1 MKRIFL
7 FFYLIIAINCICKGQ
22 NYNQFTKNVGWC
34 LEQYFGTGSTLAAY
48 ENNGDTLFNNLNYK
62 KMTRDGSTT
71 TLIRE
76 DTVQKKVWVI
86 LPDST
91 SETLLY
97 DFNLIVGNQITLDY
111 VGYSPISYQVD
122 TVDNI
127 TTSLGSRKRIQL
139 STTDTNFAQ
148 ELHWIEGIGST
159 YGPIY
164 LLDPTFAAGQFGGNG
179 HCLICCYQNMGVQSY
194 LGNCGIPLAGLG
206 GSACEPFISPSS
218 IENFIT
224 KNSPVNTYFSTPNL
238 LLIKSNK
245 ALIRD
250 VRVFT
255 VDGKLIDH
263 YKSNSDQ
270 LSIQT
275 NRWNKGIY
283 FINITLSDNQVL
295 TKKIMK

>member
-7 FFYLIIAINCICKGQ
+7 FFYLIISFNCICKGQ

-34 LEQYFGTGSTLAAY
+34 LEQYIGTGSTLVAY
-48 ENNGDTLFNNLNYK
+48 ENNGDSLFNNSNYK
-62 KMTRDGSTT
+62 KLTRDGSTT

-76 DTVQKKVWVI
+76 DSIQKKVWAI

-97 DFNLIVGNQITLDY
+97 DFNLIAGNQITLDY
-111 VGYSPISYQVD
+111 VGYSPVSYQVD
-122 TVDNI
+122 SV
-127 TTSLGSRKRIQL
+127 TTSLGSRKRIIL
-139 STTDTNFAQ
+139 STTDTNFTQ

-164 LLDPTFAAGQFGGNG
+164 LLDPTFPIGQFGGNG

-194 LGNCGIPLAGLG
+194 LGTCGIPFAGLG
-206 GSACEPFISPSS
+206 GSACEPFIFPSS
-218 IENFIT
+218 IENFNT

-245 ALIRD
+245 ELIRY

-255 VDGKLIDH
+255 VYGKLIDH

-270 LSIQT
+270 LTIET
-275 NRWNKGIY
+275 NKWNKGIY